1 MAARSNPIA
10 SDLQVSLPTLNRR
23 TPAVVAARLFA
34 RGSHEA
40 LVVSDD
46 DGAPAAV
53 ISAPD
58 VLGILVASEPAE
70 EGADT
75 TIGDLL
81 DDSGTRVAPI
91 VRVDADASLLEI
103 AACMADARTPI
114 AVVDG
119 DPRAPRFIP
128 LALVL
133 DAVLAARGHSDPAD

>member
-10 SDLQVSLPTLNRR
+10 SDLHVTLPTVNRR

-34 RGSHEA
+34 RGPHDA

-46 DGAPAAV
+46 DGTPAAT

-58 VLGILVASEPAE
+58 VMRLLVTSDAAE
-70 EGADT
+70 EGDEA

-81 DDSGTRVAPI
+81 DDSATHVGPV
-91 VRVDADASLLEI
+91 VRVDAGASLGEV
-103 AACMADARTPI
+103 AARMAESGARI
-114 AVVDG
+114 AVVDP
-119 DPRAPRFIP
+119 DPRTPRFIP

-133 DAVLAARGHSDPAD
+133 DALLAARGASEPPG